1 MKIKKNLIT
10 NLEKIYNSLILF
22 EETKKNI
29 FIENEEKKVFSQ
41 TYVLYDDAGAV
52 KPTYVSELERY
63 INIFSQFIIF
73 SEKNIQIFY
82 KKQ

>member
-1 MKIKKNLIT
+1 MKKQ
-10 NLEKIYNSLILF
+10 
-22 EETKKNI
+22 KKNI

-52 KPTYVSELERY
+52 KPTYISELERY

>member
-1 MKIKKNLIT
+1 MKKQ
-10 NLEKIYNSLILF
+10 
-22 EETKKNI
+22 KKNI